1 VSGAE
6 IGRPISFERGAPSP
20 DLVQIDGLRAAA
32 DSALS
37 GDFAAAVTYG
47 TAVGYAPL
55 REWAAARHGVPVEQV
70 MITNGSMQAGSLL
83 FDVLL
88 EPGDDV
94 VVEEPMYDRT
104 LVALRMRGATTHAVP
119 SDSDG
124 IDTVELERRLR
135 DGLTPKL
142 VQVIPTFQNP
152 SGFTLSLQRRERLV
166 GLAAEFGFTLVEDDP
181 YRLLRFAGEELPTLR
196 SLDPGGRIVLADS
209 FSKTI
214 CPGLRVGYLVGP
226 TDLIGAVVKLA
237 TDTYI
242 SPSQVAEAIVYEFC
256 ASGAIE
262 ESIAGFRSGLKERA
276 ELLATGIV
284 KAIPGARCN
293 PPEGGY
299 FLWVELPQEIEA
311 GGFVERAR
319 EAGIRC
325 TPGADFMLPGR
336 PSNSVR
342 LAYSGVTCAEIE
354 EGLERIAG
362 VVEGGS

>member
-1 VSGAE
+1 MSPTAVE
-6 IGRPISFERGAPSP
+6 RPISFERGAPSP
-20 DLVQIDGLRAAA
+20 DLVHVDGLRSAAEA
-32 DSALS
+32 ALS

-47 TAVGYAPL
+47 TAAGYQPL
-55 REWAAARHGVPVEQV
+55 REWAAAQHGVAVEQV
-70 MITNGSMQAGSLL
+70 MVTNGSMQAGSLL

-104 LVALRMRGATTHAVP
+104 LVALRMRGATVHAVP

-124 IDTVELERRLR
+124 IDVDELERRLR
-135 DGLTPKL
+135 EGLAPKL

-152 SGFTLSLQRRERLV
+152 SGFTLSLERRERLV
-166 GLAAEFGFTLVEDDP
+166 GLAAEFGFPLIEDDP

-196 SLDPGGRIVLADS
+196 SLEPDGRIVLADS
-209 FSKTI
+209 FSKTV

-226 TDLIGAVVKLA
+226 TDLIDRVVRLA

-242 SPSQVAEAIVYEFC
+242 SPSQVAEAIVHEFC

-262 ESIAGFRSGLKERA
+262 DSIAAFRVGLKERA
-276 ELLATGIV
+276 ELLAAGIV
-284 KAIPGARCN
+284 DAIPGARCN
-293 PPEGGY
+293 LPQGGY
-299 FLWVELPQEIEA
+299 FLWVELPEEIEA
-311 GGFVERAR
+311 GGFVARAR
-319 EAGIRC
+319 DAGIRC

-342 LAYSGVTCAEIE
+342 LAYSGVTTDEIE
-354 EGLERIAG
+354 EGLERIAAA
-362 VVEGGS
+362 SRSR